1 MLCAFERGLEMSS
14 KRKLHHIMVILRPIS
29 FWYFAAI
36 FLVSLSVGI
45 YALRANNLKA
55 IELRDKLLQV
65 DKENGDVE
73 AALRELREFTY
84 GHMNARLASDTG
96 IYPPIQLKYRYE
108 RLVQAEKERAAGGSE
123 NIYNDA
129 QKYCE
134 QKYPEGL
141 SGSNRLPCIKDYVDS
156 RTAAVK
162 DVQEIPDSLYKFD
175 FVSPVWS
182 PDLAGWSLVVAG
194 VSFLLFIVRML
205 GDWWLRSQ
213 LD

>member
-1 MLCAFERGLEMSS
+1 MN
-14 KRKLHHIMVILRPIS
+14 KRKLHHIMVVLRPIS
-29 FWYFAAI
+29 HWYFLVI
-36 FLVSLSVGI
+36 CLVSLAVGI
-45 YALRANNLKA
+45 YGLRANNLKA

-73 AALRELREFTY
+73 VALRDLREFTY
-84 GHMNARLASDTG
+84 SHMNARLASDTG

-134 QKYPEGL
+134 QKFPAGL

-162 DVQEIPDSLYKFD
+162 ETQEIPDSLYKFD

-182 PDLAGWSLVVAG
+182 PDMAGWSLVITAVA
-194 VSFLLFIVRML
+194 FLLFIVRVL
-205 GDWWLRSQ
+205 GDRWLKSQ